1 MCGMLYLIHKNKIR
15 TMKINNSRVL
25 ITGGSSGIGKET
37 AKQFIAKGAKV
48 VITGRNENKLQNVA
62 NEIGAIPLLFDI
74 SDLKS
79 IPQKAKEAM
88 SLLEGKIDVL
98 VNNAGI
104 GVFPMLGEITE
115 ADLLTVYNTNVFGLA
130 LITQELIPTFKSQ
143 KSGNIINIGSTAS
156 LKGFARGSVYAASKF
171 AVRGMT
177 QSWQAELRKD
187 NIRVSLINPSEVTT
201 AFADKTREERNEETN
216 KLGSEDI
223 AQTILS
229 AVEMRDKGF
238 VPEVTVWAT
247 NPF

>member
-1 MCGMLYLIHKNKIR
+1 
-15 TMKINNSRVL
+15 MKINNSRVL

-37 AKQFIAKGAKV
+37 AKQFIAEGAKV
-48 VITGRNENKLQNVA
+48 VITGRDVDKLQKVA

-79 IPQKAKEAM
+79 IPEKTREAI
-88 SLLEGKIDVL
+88 SLLEGTIDVL
-98 VNNAGI
+98 INNAGI
-104 GVFPMLGEITE
+104 GVFPLLGEITE
-115 ADLLTVYNTNVFGLA
+115 DDLKTVYNTNVFGLA
-130 LITQELIPTFKSQ
+130 LITQELIPFFKAQ
-143 KSGNIINIGSTAS
+143 QSGNIINIGSTAS

-201 AFADKTREERNEETN
+201 AFADTNREERNEESN
-216 KLGSEDI
+216 KLGAEDI
-223 AQTILS
+223 AQAILS
-229 AVEMRDKGF
+229 VVNMRDKGF

>member
-1 MCGMLYLIHKNKIR
+1 
-15 TMKINNSRVL
+15 MKISNSRVL

-37 AKQFIAKGAKV
+37 AKQFIAEGAKV
-48 VITGRNENKLQNVA
+48 VITGRDANKLQKVA
-62 NEIGAIPLLFDI
+62 NEIGAIPLPFDI

-79 IPQKAKEAM
+79 IPEKAKEAM
-88 SLLEGKIDVL
+88 SLLEGTIDVL
-98 VNNAGI
+98 INNAGI
-104 GVFPMLGEITE
+104 GVFPLLGEITE
-115 ADLLTVYNTNVFGLA
+115 EDLKTVYNTNVFGLA
-130 LITQELIPTFKSQ
+130 LITQELIPFFKAQ
-143 KSGNIINIGSTAS
+143 QSGNIINIGSTAS

-201 AFADKTREERNEETN
+201 AFADANREERNEESN
-216 KLGSEDI
+216 KLGAEDI
-223 AQTILS
+223 AQAILS
-229 AVEMRDKGF
+229 VVNMRDKGF

>member
-1 MCGMLYLIHKNKIR
+1 
-15 TMKINNSRVL
+15 MKINNSKVL

-37 AKQFIAKGAKV
+37 AKQFIAKGAEV
-48 VITGRNENKLQNVA
+48 VITGRNEEKLKRVA
-62 NEIGAIPLLFDI
+62 TEIGAIPLLFDI

-79 IPQKAKEAM
+79 IPQKSKEAVN
-88 SLLEGKIDVL
+88 LLGGRVDVL

-104 GVFPMLGEITE
+104 GVFPALGGITE

-130 LITQELIPTFKSQ
+130 LLTQEIVPIFKTQ
-143 KSGNIINIGSTAS
+143 QSGNIINIGSTAS

-187 NIRVSLINPSEVTT
+187 NIRVALVNPSEVTT
-201 AFADKTREERNEETN
+201 AFADENRVERIEETN

-229 AVEMRDKGF
+229 VVELRDKGF

>member
-1 MCGMLYLIHKNKIR
+1 MTIKNS
-15 TMKINNSRVL
+15 NVL

-37 AKQFIAKGAKV
+37 AIQFIAKGAKV
-48 VITGRNENKLQNVA
+48 VITGRDETKLNQIA
-62 NEIGAIPLLFDI
+62 TEIGAIPLAFDI

-79 IPQKAKEAM
+79 IPQKAKEALT
-88 SLLEGKIDVL
+88 LLGGKIDTL

-104 GVFPMLGEITE
+104 GVFPILGDITE
-115 ADLLTVYNTNVFGLA
+115 ADLLNVYNTNVFGLA
-130 LITQELIPTFKSQ
+130 LLTQELLPMFKTQ
-143 KSGNIINIGSTAS
+143 QSGNIINIGSTAS

-177 QSWQAELRKD
+177 QSWQAELRPD

-201 AFADKTREERNEETN
+201 AFAATSRKERNEESN

-229 AVEMRDKGF
+229 VVEMRDKGF

>member
-1 MCGMLYLIHKNKIR
+1 
-15 TMKINNSRVL
+15 MKINNSRVL

-37 AKQFIAKGAKV
+37 ARQFIAKGAKV
-48 VITGRNENKLQNVA
+48 IITGRDENKLKQVA
-62 NEIGAIPLLFDI
+62 TEIGAIPLLFDI

-79 IPQKAKEAM
+79 IPQKANEAM
-88 SLLEGKIDVL
+88 ALFEGKIDVL

-104 GVFPMLGEITE
+104 GVFPILGEISE
-115 ADLLTVYNTNVFGLA
+115 DDLLTVYNTNVFGLA
-130 LITQELIPTFKSQ
+130 LLTQELLPTFKKQ
-143 KSGNIINIGSTAS
+143 QSGNIINIGSTAS

-187 NIRVSLINPSEVTT
+187 NIRVSLVNPSEVTT
-201 AFADKTREERNEETN
+201 AFADSEREERTEESN

>member
-1 MCGMLYLIHKNKIR
+1 
-15 TMKINNSRVL
+15 MKINNSKVL

-48 VITGRNENKLQNVA
+48 VITGRDKSKLNKVA
-62 NEIGAIPLLFDI
+62 TEIGAIALQFDI
-74 SDLKS
+74 SDLKT
-79 IPQKAKEAM
+79 IPQKAEEAM
-88 SLLEGKIDVL
+88 ILLDGKIDTL

-104 GVFPMLGEITE
+104 GVFPILGEITE
-115 ADLLTVYNTNVFGLA
+115 DDLLNVYNTNVFGLA
-130 LITQELIPTFKSQ
+130 LLTQEFIPIFKTQ

-187 NIRVSLINPSEVTT
+187 NIRVSLVNPSEVTT
-201 AFADKTREERNEETN
+201 AFADASREERGEESN

-223 AQTILS
+223 AKTILS
-229 AVEMRDKGF
+229 VVEMRDKGF
-238 VPEVTVWAT
+238 IPEVTVWAT